1 MLTRRQLF
9 TASAATLSTSTVLGL
24 GRQSRS
30 SLITPAEAQESE
42 TIPIVRRFVRV
53 GNRRHVHYRRAGSG
67 PPIVLIHGTPGDSSS
82 WNSQLQM
89 MGRYFTC
96 FAFDTPGFGRSDPLP
111 ESLMNVTDIGDS
123 VAETMRALN
132 LPKCPVL
139 GSHTGAAVS
148 VELASRNP
156 NVVTGVVL
164 DGLGLFNEKE
174 LKEWFDGY
182 IVSVVPDK
190 EGGHLTSMWTRFRD
204 QSIWFPWQ
212 TKLPQHLMNRSPSPA
227 ERIHERLLIF
237 YLCAKHYEPAY
248 RSAVFYRNRGIK
260 SVERLEV
267 PAVIMSSPGD
277 VLFSHL
283 DRLPPLRA
291 NQTIHR
297 LGTDRAE
304 KSALELTSLQRFN
317 SGSPAP
323 KDELNLAG
331 SDGVGKQFVD
341 LPSGHVLVRYSG
353 RASQPTVVLLHD
365 APGSALAL
373 EPLIESLG
381 RHARVIAID
390 LPGCGESNPL
400 SDQLPSIADYADAVE
415 SVCRQLGIKEAGFY
429 GTGVGASVAI
439 ETKVRHPGLVRRF
452 ALNGV
457 LLPEP
462 EERAA
467 MKLNATPSI
476 DIKDNGSHWYDTW
489 MMLRDSLIWH
499 PWYSRNQEN
508 LRRIRQ
514 DFSANR
520 LHDWMMEV
528 MKQRT
533 SYHHVIQAALSQ
545 HADRLLAN
553 ADRSIL
559 ICDDPR
565 QAWSAAYNGKLKAL
579 LPDAPTIDTA
589 ADVGAY
595 ADQLALFLTV

>member
-1 MLTRRQLF
+1 MQ
-9 TASAATLSTSTVLGL
+9 VL
-24 GRQSRS
+24 
-30 SLITPAEAQESE
+30 
-42 TIPIVRRFVRV
+42 
-53 GNRRHVHYRRAGSG
+53 
-67 PPIVLIHGTPGDSSS
+67 
-82 WNSQLQM
+82 
-89 MGRYFTC
+89 GRYFTC

-111 ESLMNVTDIGDS
+111 ESLMNVTDIGDA
-123 VAETMRALN
+123 VAETMRALH

-139 GSHTGAAVS
+139 GSHTGAAIS

-156 NVVTGVVL
+156 DVVSGIVL
-164 DGLGLFNEKE
+164 DGLGLFNEEE
-174 LKEWFDGY
+174 LQEWFDGY
-182 IVSVVPDK
+182 FVSVVPDK

-227 ERIHERLLIF
+227 ERIHDRLLIF
-237 YLCAKHYEPAY
+237 YLCAKYYEPAY
-248 RSAVFYRNRGIK
+248 RSAVFYRNKAIK
-260 SVERLEV
+260 SVERLEG

-277 VLFSHL
+277 VLFTHL
-283 DRLPPLRA
+283 DRLPPLRT

-304 KSALELTSLQRFN
+304 KSALELASLQRFN
-317 SGSPAP
+317 GGKPSPR
-323 KDELNLAG
+323 DDLRLAG

-353 RASQPTVVLLHD
+353 RPNLPAVVLLHD

-381 RHARVIAID
+381 RHARAYAID
-390 LPGCGESNPL
+390 LPGCGESDPL
-400 SDQLPSIADYADAVE
+400 WDQLPSIADYADAVA
-415 SVCRQLGIKEAGFY
+415 SVCSQLGVEEAGFY

-439 ETKVRHPGLVRRF
+439 ETNVRHPGLVRRL

-457 LLPEP
+457 LLPSP
-462 EERAA
+462 KERAD

-499 PWYSRNQEN
+499 PWYSRNQDS
-508 LRRIRQ
+508 LRRIKQ
-514 DFSANR
+514 DFSADR

-533 SYHHVIQAALSQ
+533 SYHHVIQAASAQ
-545 HADRLLAN
+545 HPDRLLAN

-559 ICDDPR
+559 ICDDPH
-565 QAWSAAYNGKLKAL
+565 QAWSAAYNEKLKTL
-579 LPDAPTIDTA
+579 LPDSQSIDVVE
-589 ADVGAY
+589 DVGAY
-595 ADQLALFLTV
+595 ADRLAPFLTA